1 MANYINKN
9 VPRVAIGAF
18 YGQEN
23 CDITLSVTSA
33 KDTGH
38 DFIILPITHSNYK
51 RFLFDQVD
59 KDINDMQVNDNTFNN
74 DKQHMEEWRKG
85 HPFLKDDLI
94 IKDNE
99 HTDYLV
105 GKISEWIDLDSSNHR
120 VRTNS
125 EIALNQQISW
135 VSHLGFTAILAPT
148 PTNSFANY
156 ARSLNRILGSLTYT
170 HVWMRIPLVNED
182 MSCSN
187 EIEMWERWNKLRT
200 FCENHSKLSVAL
212 ELPVDLPDEVYL
224 ERWFAEPIKAVILPT
239 KIFLTNAKGY
249 PVLSKKH
256 QTFVKKLIKN
266 KPNFVIFDDM
276 TNKHQN
282 GGFASYQEYIRH
294 LNRTMPELDQIEQ
307 FASGYQDFLQSPLQ
321 PLMENLESSTYEI
334 FEKDPVKYALYE
346 KAVYHALLDRV
357 APESNQIT
365 VIMVVGAGRGPLVTR
380 SLQAAEKAKRN
391 VRIYAVEK
399 NPNAFVTLQ
408 NMKSQ
413 EWGDKVTIVFGD
425 MRKWK
430 SPEQADILVS
440 ELLGSFG
447 DNELSPECLDGAQK
461 FLKSDGISIP
471 SSYSTFI
478 SPLSSSKLHSEVSA
492 YKDLTHFETPYVV
505 MLQSVAILAKPQEIW
520 KFEHPNGL
528 MIIDNEG
535 NPINNYHNT
544 RYSKITFNV
553 KNGGILHG
561 IAGYFESVLYKNII
575 MSILPE
581 THSEGMFSWFPIFFP
596 LKTPIYLPSNSTID
610 IHFWRLSSSQ
620 KVWYEWCVDT
630 SFGSS
635 FIQNV
640 GGRSSWIGL

>member
-256 QTFVKKLIKN
+256 QTFVKKLMKN

-440 ELLGSFG
+440 ELLGSF
-447 DNELSPECLDGAQK
+447 
-461 FLKSDGISIP
+461 
-471 SSYSTFI
+471 
-478 SPLSSSKLHSEVSA
+478 
-492 YKDLTHFETPYVV
+492 
-505 MLQSVAILAKPQEIW
+505 AKPQEIW